1 MVRDFFKRLLPIT
14 LDLQY
19 LVNVNI
25 LKLCRKISCK
35 YTSNFQTCIT
45 ERKKKEMHACTM
57 LLLPWVSLVAMEF
70 SDPETKPS
78 PNQFA
83 DVHKHTLELLITKP
97 NSSPQGWVS
106 SLKMSQTVKSQNIL

>member
-1 MVRDFFKRLLPIT
+1 MVRAFFKRLLPIT

-83 DVHKHTLELLITKP
+83 DVHKAYT
-97 NSSPQGWVS
+97 
-106 SLKMSQTVKSQNIL
+106 